1 MNNVFDMVPGGFFNP
16 LSSGSN
22 NVANAACLIEIYE
35 QYDKEVSYRISRKV
49 LRDNLAIY
57 ILENHLKSD
66 DETENDDSKPIDIAN
81 NFIRKF
87 ISPDVGWL
95 IEETDDS
102 TYEKYIVMTE
112 AGIALA
118 EFLKNIEK
126 PEKVEYSTYI
136 YSIFNTLQ
144 RKEQWIDDPYV
155 NAIKPVFQN
164 AKALSKSLKRLST
177 FIRKKIEEMLKE
189 VSLET
194 LTENL
199 LAYCNGDFIREYA
212 RLTKQQNIH
221 IYRNQIKHMLDQ
233 MTSNQEEFETIVLG
247 CAIEESLEESEAENY
262 VYEMLAATRRFLS
275 EDYDRIMADIK
286 HKINMHMHIAV
297 GRIRFIRNNGKDSR
311 GSVEQ
316 FIKILRDAMSEI
328 EMKDVLSEEMRNL
341 FRLDRNEYIDLASVR
356 YPRKNKS
363 IRKVTTSEV
372 EILSEEDIL
381 AAKMQQKQEA
391 YNPYSKDK
399 MKQYMQELIAHKQEL
414 DADEIPM
421 GNKDEL
427 LAAIS
432 AVTYGEE
439 NGYDISVEDGYIES
453 NGLLI
458 RRFNVKEK

>member
-22 NVANAACLIEIYE
+22 NVANAACLIEIYD

-199 LAYCNGDFIREYA
+199 LAYCNGDFIKEYA

-262 VYEMLAATRRFLS
+262 VYEMLDATRRFLS
-275 EDYDRIMADIK
+275 EDYDRIMSDIK

-328 EMKDVLSEEMRNL
+328 EMKDELPEEMRNL

-414 DADEIPM
+414 HADEIPM

-458 RRFNVKEK
+458 RRFNVKKK

>member
-22 NVANAACLIEIYE
+22 NVANAACLIEIYD

-177 FIRKKIEEMLKE
+177 FIRKKIEEILKE

-199 LAYCNGDFIREYA
+199 LAYCNGDFIKEYA

-262 VYEMLAATRRFLS
+262 VYEMLDATRRFLS
-275 EDYDRIMADIK
+275 EDYDRIMSDIK

-328 EMKDVLSEEMRNL
+328 EMKDELPEEMRNL

-372 EILSEEDIL
+372 ELLSEEDIL

-414 DADEIPM
+414 HADEIPM

-458 RRFNVKEK
+458 RRFNVKKK

>member
-22 NVANAACLIEIYE
+22 NVANAACLIEIYD

-199 LAYCNGDFIREYA
+199 LAYCNGDFIKEYA

-262 VYEMLAATRRFLS
+262 VYEMLDATRRFLS
-275 EDYDRIMADIK
+275 EDYDRIMSDIK

-328 EMKDVLSEEMRNL
+328 EMKDELPEEMRNL

-372 EILSEEDIL
+372 ELLSEEDIL

-414 DADEIPM
+414 HADEIPM

-458 RRFNVKEK
+458 RRFNVKKK

>member
-1 MNNVFDMVPGGFFNP
+1 
-16 LSSGSN
+16 
-22 NVANAACLIEIYE
+22 
-35 QYDKEVSYRISRKV
+35 
-49 LRDNLAIY
+49 
-57 ILENHLKSD
+57 
-66 DETENDDSKPIDIAN
+66 
-81 NFIRKF
+81 
-87 ISPDVGWL
+87 
-95 IEETDDS
+95 
-102 TYEKYIVMTE
+102 
-112 AGIALA
+112 
-118 EFLKNIEK
+118 
-126 PEKVEYSTYI
+126 
-136 YSIFNTLQ
+136 
-144 RKEQWIDDPYV
+144 
-155 NAIKPVFQN
+155 
-164 AKALSKSLKRLST
+164 
-177 FIRKKIEEMLKE
+177 
-189 VSLET
+189 
-194 LTENL
+194 
-199 LAYCNGDFIREYA
+199 
-212 RLTKQQNIH
+212 
-221 IYRNQIKHMLDQ
+221 
-233 MTSNQEEFETIVLG
+233 
-247 CAIEESLEESEAENY
+247 
-262 VYEMLAATRRFLS
+262 MLAATRRFLS

-328 EMKDVLSEEMRNL
+328 EMKDELSEEMRNL

-414 DADEIPM
+414 HADEIPM

-458 RRFNVKEK
+458 RRFNVKKK